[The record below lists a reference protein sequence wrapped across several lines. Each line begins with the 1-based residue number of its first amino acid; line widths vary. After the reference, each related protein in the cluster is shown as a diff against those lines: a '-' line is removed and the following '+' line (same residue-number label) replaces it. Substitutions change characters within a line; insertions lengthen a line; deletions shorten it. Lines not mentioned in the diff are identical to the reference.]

1 MNNGFLIKR
10 ALLQQLEEN
19 KSCKIV
25 FWGAS
30 LFLKEFLTENDLKDY
45 NIAGIV
51 DSDSQKW
58 GMEFCNYT
66 ILSPD
71 SLGVIQPVN
80 VIFTIQNNNE
90 LIYDKVSNFI
100 TENNDL
106 RSVKIC
112 PNIFTEM
119 YRICME
125 DVKSNYK
132 MDSGFKFLTP
142 TADDIKGLQ
151 ALGEDYK
158 QYSEMH
164 DQDRLFLYSMIQKVK
179 PKKVLEVGVSSGGS
193 SYIMLNALKNI
204 KDSHLY
210 SLDLANIQPF
220 FQKNVG
226 FYLDKYPELKQNWT
240 LKTGKISLYFLDQ
253 IASDEN
259 EDEKFDFCF
268 LDTAHVLPGEL
279 LDFLQIL
286 PYLKKDCVFLLHDI
300 NWHLSG
306 IDDIENMVFYSN
318 NILYTAI
325 HGEKILPD
333 QSVYPHYFGNFISN
347 IGGIKLNKNTYENIF
362 NVFNSLSIP
371 WKWLPSEQ
379 DLENLLEFFYKH
391 YGIYYACYFEQV
403 VNKQKQ
409 LLKIR
414 QDAMQTVDCI

>member
-1 MNNGFLIKR
+1 MNERCLAESG
-10 ALLQQLEEN
+10 LLKQLEEN
-19 KSCKIV
+19 KNSKIV

-30 LFLKEFLTENDLKDY
+30 IFLKEFLEDNDLKDY

-51 DSDSQKW
+51 DSDSKKW
-58 GMEFCNYT
+58 GTEYCGYT

-71 SLGVIQPVN
+71 SLEVIQPVN
-80 VIFTIQNNNE
+80 VIFTIKNNNNE
-90 LIYDKVSNFI
+90 LIYDKISEFI
-100 TENNDL
+100 TENSNFH
-106 RSVKIC
+106 SVKIC
-112 PNIFTEM
+112 PNIFTE
-119 YRICME
+119 I
-125 DVKSNYK
+125 YK
-132 MDSGFKFLTP
+132 MASGVKFLTL
-142 TADDIKGLQ
+142 TSDDIKGLQ

-164 DQDRLFLYSMIQKVK
+164 NQDRLFLYSMIQKVK

-193 SYIMLNALKNI
+193 SYIILNALKNI

-210 SLDLANIQPF
+210 SLDIADIQYT

-226 FYLDKYPELKQNWT
+226 FYVDKYPELKQNWT
-240 LKTGKISLYFLDQ
+240 LKTGKISLYFLDE

-300 NWHLSG
+300 NWHLAG
-306 IDDIENMVFYSN
+306 TDDTRNIASYSN
-318 NILYTAI
+318 NILYSSI
-325 HGEKILPD
+325 VGEKILPD
-333 QSVYPHYFGNFISN
+333 QSIYPHYFGNFISN
-347 IGGIKLNKNTYENIF
+347 IGGVKLNENTRKNIF

-371 WKWLPSEQ
+371 WKGMPSEI
-379 DLENLLEFFYKH
+379 DLENLTDFFYKH
-391 YGIYYACYFEQV
+391 YGAYYAFYFEQIV
-403 VNKQKQ
+403 KKQEQ

-414 QDAMQTVDCI
+414 QEALQTVACI